1 MGRIISETCQTLWR
15 VLSEKGFI
23 KAPDS
28 EKEWFAIAAEFND
41 KWNFPHCLGAIDGKH
56 VLIQAPARSGSN
68 FFNYKKCFSI
78 VLLAVCNANY
88 EFTLVDIGEAGRQS
102 DGGVY
107 SSSNLGQAIDQNILK
122 FPEPATI
129 NNYSTTK
136 KFPYVFVADE
146 AFALKPFMPRPYP
159 RRNELNIHELIFNYR
174 LSRARR
180 LIENTFGILASR
192 FRIFRRPIIAK
203 IENIR
208 HITKAAVIL
217 HNFLMRRK
225 ERGTYCPPDYVD
237 QAQGTLPGRWRVEA
251 SGVQGLTVLGIQG
264 SNNFSRIAKEVRNDF
279 KDLFNSPQGEVS
291 WQNHVVQSTSDPFDE
306 NS

>member
-1 MGRIISETCQTLWR
+1 M
-15 VLSEKGFI
+15 
-23 KAPDS
+23 
-28 EKEWFAIAAEFND
+28 
-41 KWNFPHCLGAIDGKH
+41 
-56 VLIQAPARSGSN
+56 IQAPARSGSN

-88 EFTLVDIGEAGRQS
+88 EFTLVDIGGAGRQS

-122 FPEPATI
+122 LPEAATI

-146 AFALKPFMPRPYP
+146 AFALEAFMLRPYP
-159 RRNELNIHELIFNYR
+159 RLNELNIHELIFNYR

-180 LIENTFGILASR
+180 LIENTFGILARR
-192 FRIFRRPIIAK
+192 FRIFRRPVIAK

-225 ERGTYCPPDYVD
+225 ERSTYCPPDYVD
-237 QAQGTLPGRWRVEA
+237 QETAQGTLPGRWPVEA
-251 SGVQGLTVLGIQG
+251 NGVQGLTALGIQG

-279 KDLFNSPQGEVS
+279 KDLFIHLKEK
-291 WQNHVVQSTSDPFDE
+291 
-306 NS
+306 